1 MNGNSFLL
9 DTNVIIGLLKQA
21 PAAMALLDQQTVGT
35 NQSGYSAIT
44 RMELLSYPQLQP
56 IEKET
61 IEQLLNLLTYY
72 PITRA
77 EEDIAISLRSEQRLK
92 LPDAIILATAKHHQL
107 TLLTLDQKL
116 QDADKNS

>member
-1 MNGNSFLL
+1 MSGDNFLL

-21 PAAMALLDQQTVGT
+21 PAAMALLERDAVST

-44 RMELLSYPQLQP
+44 RMELLSYPELQAT
-56 IEKET
+56 EKET
-61 IEQLLNLLTYY
+61 IEQILNLLTYY
-72 PITRA
+72 PITRV
-77 EEDIAISLRSEQRLK
+77 EEDIAISLRREQRLK
-92 LPDAIILATAKHHQL
+92 LPDALILATAKYHQL